1 MRVVLRATTR
11 WVAVSS
17 FTTDVTFVKRI
28 ADVSIDGFFDA
39 GMLQAALK
47 AKEEGERPAE
57 KVAARR
63 EVGKKLRLME
73 Y

>member
-1 MRVVLRATTR
+1 
-11 WVAVSS
+11 
-17 FTTDVTFVKRI
+17 
-28 ADVSIDGFFDA
+28 
-39 GMLQAALK
+39 MLQAALK

>member
-1 MRVVLRATTR
+1 MSWAVV
-11 WVAVSS
+11 S
-17 FTTDVTFVKRI
+17 FALCSCCVGVRFANVVTV
-28 ADVSIDGFFDA
+28 DGFFDA
-39 GMLQAALK
+39 GMLLQALK
-47 AKEEGERPAE
+47 AKEEGAERPSE